1 MKRTIILILLT
12 LTCGSC
18 YVKHTGT
25 PAGYEII
32 EYPVENGIGTEYHPS
47 RLLLC
52 DNNKWILSASH
63 KQEKSST
70 FFTTSD
76 GGRNWE
82 KKFSPGGG
90 WNCNNIVIQ
99 DSILYCSFYDLV
111 RRGVTV
117 NRGRVMS
124 STDFGSTW
132 KDHLLLNDEVQQL
145 LVADQTIAVQLL
157 SVSKRDGKKTYDI
170 GYSIVFSHGD
180 DKIHC
185 LHSLDNAFSY
195 SFSQDKIAVDVN
207 NGDYILIINP
217 ATEKIDSVR
226 NNFKTAYKFIYGEDI
241 LGVWNGKRADYFRI
255 EGDSAVFMS
264 RIKFKGALTD
274 HIPDRI
280 YQHGNIIYTSVLVPG
295 REPDVRM
302 FISTDHARSWTQV
315 DTKCSMDKE
324 YDRVWTPVGD
334 AWFMAGY
341 DDFMVSYCVGEKDG
355 QRQDFIKIIRPKS
368 THHQPNAPNL

>member
-1 MKRTIILILLT
+1 MSPF
-12 LTCGSC
+12 GSC

-145 LVADQTIAVQLL
+145 LVADNVVYSHVSRRRSAPVRSGASQFALWASASDRLRHVDSSPHTLFFRLTCKVPCL
-157 SVSKRDGKKTYDI
+157 SYP
-170 GYSIVFSHGD
+170 
-180 DKIHC
+180 KI
-185 LHSLDNAFSY
+185 L
-195 SFSQDKIAVDVN
+195 
-207 NGDYILIINP
+207 
-217 ATEKIDSVR
+217 
-226 NNFKTAYKFIYGEDI
+226 
-241 LGVWNGKRADYFRI
+241 
-255 EGDSAVFMS
+255 
-264 RIKFKGALTD
+264 
-274 HIPDRI
+274 
-280 YQHGNIIYTSVLVPG
+280 
-295 REPDVRM
+295 
-302 FISTDHARSWTQV
+302 
-315 DTKCSMDKE
+315 
-324 YDRVWTPVGD
+324 
-334 AWFMAGY
+334 
-341 DDFMVSYCVGEKDG
+341 
-355 QRQDFIKIIRPKS
+355 
-368 THHQPNAPNL
+368 